1 MQPRLLYRKS
11 KKDVLAVKNE
21 YRANLEHY
29 LAAMLQAKKMLT
41 EGILTSADYAQVDAI
56 LAEKYGIPVNS
67 LYRR

>member
-1 MQPRLLYRKS
+1 MQPRLLYRRS

-41 EGILTSADYAQVDAI
+41 EGILTPADYAQVDAI
-56 LAEKYGIPVNS
+56 LADKYAIPENS
-67 LYRR
+67 LYRG